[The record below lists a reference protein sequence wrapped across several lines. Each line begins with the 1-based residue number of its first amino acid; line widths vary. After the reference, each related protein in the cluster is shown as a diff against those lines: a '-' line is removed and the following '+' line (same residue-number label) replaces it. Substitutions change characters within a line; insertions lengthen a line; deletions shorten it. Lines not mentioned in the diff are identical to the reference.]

1 MRVCS
6 PLSAADQRS
15 YELGNSTPMT
25 QLGAHLGG
33 LKCQSTPN
41 GLRSSRRGTGSR
53 GCISSIALVLLTTL
67 FLSFVSATRA
77 DEPKRVLILMQED
90 LTWPIFRLMDENIRA
105 SLRDGLPGGV
115 LIFSEHLDREHFLDS
130 AIQAEQISWI
140 KKKYAKSNLDLVISV
155 GDVPTDLFPGVP
167 LVFVNADPRRKL
179 PRSTTSGTR
188 SASVWVS
195 LDAQKTLEL
204 ARRLQPSARRIV
216 IIGEDSP
223 SEDNI
228 LNTLRRELS
237 ATGSDIPITYLTNR
251 VVPEI
256 CQKVSELG
264 ADSIVLFTSLAQDE
278 RGRPL
283 ISAEVIP
290 RIAAASAAPVYV
302 ILDTH
307 VGTGAVGGYV
317 AKFAEVG
324 KAGGQQGLR
333 ILAGEQPQDVVAPN
347 GYLFDWRQLR
357 RWKISESALPSGSV
371 VLYRDPSS
379 WEHFRN
385 YFLGGMALLILQ
397 TLLIVGLLKQRA
409 DRRAVGRSL
418 VASNAELKRS
428 EALLRE
434 SEGRFRRVANTA
446 PVLIWM
452 SGSDKHCIFFNQGW
466 LSFTGRSLEQEL
478 GEGWVSGVH
487 PDDLENCLGIYSA
500 AFDARAGFERE
511 YRLSRFDGQYRWIL
525 DFGTPRFESD
535 GAFCGYIGSC
545 VDISERKLSEE
556 SLQNLSGR
564 LIRAQEEERSRIAR
578 ELHDDFSQRMA
589 LQGIGL
595 AQLWKRLPES
605 EVEERAR
612 VWEMQTRS
620 QEMTDD
626 MHSLSHQLH
635 SSKLELVG
643 LVSALSGLCAE
654 IGEKFKIDI
663 QFSDC
668 ELPFRIPKDVALCLF
683 RVTQEAL
690 GNVVKHSRAK
700 SAQVEL
706 GANESG
712 ISLRIM
718 DAGRGFEPDL
728 SNTHAGIGLAGMRER
743 LRLVGGR
750 LSVSSGPLR
759 GTEILAEVPLST
771 FANETQASIQAAR
784 GREP

>member
-1 MRVCS
+1 VGLPSDQLITQVSKLPPHTVVFFQVSQQFSEQPVIDVFDAITLISQRFPTYCIFSGYCVDHGGIGGS
-6 PLSAADQRS
+6 YPDSTDLSAITS
-15 YELGNSTPMT
+15 
-25 QLGAHLGG
+25 
-33 LKCQSTPN
+33 
-41 GLRSSRRGTGSR
+41 
-53 GCISSIALVLLTTL
+53 
-67 FLSFVSATRA
+67 
-77 DEPKRVLILMQED
+77 
-90 LTWPIFRLMDENIRA
+90 
-105 SLRDGLPGGV
+105 
-115 LIFSEHLDREHFLDS
+115 
-130 AIQAEQISWI
+130 
-140 KKKYAKSNLDLVISV
+140 DLV
-155 GDVPTDLFPGVP
+155 
-167 LVFVNADPRRKL
+167 
-179 PRSTTSGTR
+179 
-188 SASVWVS
+188 
-195 LDAQKTLEL
+195 
-204 ARRLQPSARRIV
+204 ARILS
-216 IIGEDSP
+216 GEDAG
-223 SEDNI
+223 NI
-228 LNTLRRELS
+228 
-237 ATGSDIPITYLTNR
+237 P
-251 VVPEI
+251 VVH
-256 CQKVSELG
+256 
-264 ADSIVLFTSLAQDE
+264 DSRSH
-278 RGRPL
+278 
-283 ISAEVIP
+283 AEV
-290 RIAAASAAPVYV
+290 
-302 ILDTH
+302 
-307 VGTGAVGGYV
+307 
-317 AKFAEVG
+317 
-324 KAGGQQGLR
+324 
-333 ILAGEQPQDVVAPN
+333 
-347 GYLFDWRQLR
+347 DWRQLR
-357 RWKISESALPSGSV
+357 HWNIPESALPAGSV
-371 VLYRDPSS
+371 VLYREPTP
-379 WEHFRN
+379 WER
-385 YFLGGMALLILQ
+385 YRKSFLGGVALLVFQALLI
-397 TLLIVGLLKQRA
+397 IGLLKERSN
-409 DRRAVGRSL
+409 RRVVGRSL
-418 VASNAELKRS
+418 VASNAELKKS
-428 EALLRE
+428 EAVLRE
-434 SEGRFRRVANTA
+434 SEERFRRVANTE

-452 SGSDKHCIFFNQGW
+452 SGTDKHCTFFNQGW
-466 LSFTGRSLEQEL
+466 LSFTGRSMEREL

-500 AFDARAGFERE
+500 AFDARAEFERE

-589 LQGIGL
+589 LQCIGL

-612 VWEMQTRS
+612 VWEMQKRS

-654 IGEKFKIDI
+654 IGEKYKIDI

-668 ELPFRIPKDVALCLF
+668 ELPFRVPKDVALCLF

-728 SNTHAGIGLAGMRER
+728 TNPHAGIGLVGMRER

-750 LSVSSGPLR
+750 LSVSSEPLR

-771 FANETQASIQAAR
+771 FANEAQASMQAAR
-784 GREP
+784 GRES

>member
-1 MRVCS
+1 
-6 PLSAADQRS
+6 
-15 YELGNSTPMT
+15 LGT
-25 QLGAHLGG
+25 
-33 LKCQSTPN
+33 
-41 GLRSSRRGTGSR
+41 
-53 GCISSIALVLLTTL
+53 
-67 FLSFVSATRA
+67 
-77 DEPKRVLILMQED
+77 
-90 LTWPIFRLMDENIRA
+90 
-105 SLRDGLPGGV
+105 
-115 LIFSEHLDREHFLDS
+115 
-130 AIQAEQISWI
+130 
-140 KKKYAKSNLDLVISV
+140 
-155 GDVPTDLFPGVP
+155 
-167 LVFVNADPRRKL
+167 
-179 PRSTTSGTR
+179 
-188 SASVWVS
+188 
-195 LDAQKTLEL
+195 
-204 ARRLQPSARRIV
+204 
-216 IIGEDSP
+216 
-223 SEDNI
+223 
-228 LNTLRRELS
+228 
-237 ATGSDIPITYLTNR
+237 
-251 VVPEI
+251 
-256 CQKVSELG
+256 
-264 ADSIVLFTSLAQDE
+264 DSIVLFTSLTQDE
-278 RGRPL
+278 HGRPL

-290 RIAAASAAPVYV
+290 KITAASAAPVYV
-302 ILDTH
+302 IFDTH

-317 AKFAEVG
+317 AEFAEVG

-409 DRRAVGRSL
+409 DRRAAGRSL

-434 SEGRFRRVANTA
+434 SEGRFRRAANTA

-612 VWEMQTRS
+612 VWEMQKRS

-643 LVSALSGLCAE
+643 LASALNGLCAE
-654 IGEKFKIDI
+654 IGEKYKIDI

-668 ELPFRIPKDVALCLF
+668 DLPFHVPKDVALCLF

-690 GNVVKHSRAK
+690 GNVAKHSHAN
-700 SAQVEL
+700 SAHVEL
-706 GANESG
+706 GANGSG
-712 ISLRIM
+712 LSLRIM
-718 DAGRGFEPDL
+718 DAGRGFELDL
-728 SNTHAGIGLAGMRER
+728 TNPHAGIGLVGMRER

-750 LSVSSGPLR
+750 LSISSEPLR

-771 FANETQASIQAAR
+771 FANEAQASIQAAR
-784 GREP
+784 GRES